1 MVGTLI
7 TLLALAYFI
16 NGCMNKSVATC
27 KLQAHLWQSF
37 VGTGYQIDNNR

>member
-27 KLQAHLWQSF
+27 ELSAHVWQSF
-37 VGTGYQIDNNR
+37 VGTSD